1 MAAQLN
7 PQLNAKMA
15 GDLDAY
21 KVSCARMVTQ
31 AVEERG
37 LNPRAAAI
45 AIATIIVETGMN
57 NYSQAVDH
65 TSLGL
70 FQQQDWWGSRE
81 QRLKAGGAV
90 LIANALWSGMGGGP
104 KRPYASGRVVH
115 PDRRGQQRRRPHR
128 GLRNRPRPRAAP
140 GD

>member
-15 GDLDAY
+15 GDLDAH

-81 QRLKAGGAV
+81 QRLNPAHATNAFLTARSSSSGAARGTTRRSARCAGACS
-90 LIANALWSGMGGGP
+90 A
-104 KRPYASGRVVH
+104 RGRT
-115 PDRRGQQRRRPHR
+115 
-128 GLRNRPRPRAAP
+128 
-140 GD
+140 